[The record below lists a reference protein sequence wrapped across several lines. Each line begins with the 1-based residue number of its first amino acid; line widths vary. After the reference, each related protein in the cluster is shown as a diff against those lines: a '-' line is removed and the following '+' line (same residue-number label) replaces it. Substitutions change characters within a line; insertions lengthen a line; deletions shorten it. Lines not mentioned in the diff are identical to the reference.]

1 MCDPNWISAANT
13 HRVSS
18 ILSKSRANFGVEVSS
33 QSAHLSRA
41 KNARVIRLYYATANE
56 TWPEAELQRGLS
68 PYCWPAFSAYCAAG
82 ATQAPMPAAV
92 QA

>member
-41 KNARVIRLYYATANE
+41 KDARANTLYNVTANE
-56 TWPEAELQRGLS
+56 TRPEAKLQRGLS
-68 PYCWPAFSAYCAAG
+68 PYSCRAFSAYCAAG
-82 ATQAPMPAAV
+82 ATQAPTSTAAR
-92 QA
+92 A